1 MVAANRLLYVAKRL
15 HYAAKRLVAK
25 PLCSETTV
33 IRTAGLRLASL
44 MRTVTSYQG
53 IIRTF
58 IFFTFL
64 LENFSVFLQRPI
76 NSVY

>member
-1 MVAANRLLYVAKRL
+1 MVAANRLHYVAKRL

-33 IRTAGLRLASL
+33 IRTAALRLASL
-44 MRTVTSYQG
+44 MRTVTSYRR

-58 IFFTFL
+58 IFFTF
-64 LENFSVFLQRPI
+64 FA
-76 NSVY
+76 